1 MKDFIEFTNSVMLD
15 EETDSFSC
23 ESVSDYYTDYT
34 DIFLEMYKAH
44 MMELELYQEAGV
56 LKGILDDATG
66 KGKDE
71 HMIIKI
77 LKFIPRLLMALARA
91 IGEWRRSKKAKKI
104 DDKLQDIADGNIP
117 TVEAENLGTEPL
129 SFEDDDKDDTY
140 IWDKDD
146 TDDDIIDW
154 SDDSSTSDSDRK
166 KYNLNRDKHK
176 YRIPK
181 TRNPKDPNR
190 KYAYDGHD
198 IPNDAR
204 DYIKKNGA
212 SAFKGKHST
221 APDGTWTTRR
231 QVPGQKL
238 TEMTVKINSD
248 WFYSIREAMN
258 VFSNCIDSEV
268 DILHSDLYHMI
279 FNNSR
284 VYDIIEEYDQQID
297 DLESISVPKNG
308 IFDNPNK
315 ETKVTM
321 IGKKL
326 IRYRKILLDKANDVV
341 KSQKALEKWI
351 NTGFKDQY
359 ESAYADA
366 ASDNKNAD
374 RVRSLGRAP
383 ANPGNF
389 MRPSELEKFV
399 KTYVFK
405 LIDHLINVGTALT
418 NQVEKASTQ
427 FIDYFNKTY
436 VAPANAAVAKRQA
449 KEAKRQLAMNGQT
462 LPKGDKPINMGTSK
476 SAEQSEKIIADL
488 EAKYGKLKSNEELLS
503 DLEARYGKLKS
514 QPSESSNEPQKPK
527 QSQPSSKSKKKQKSD
542 KEPGRIAKF
551 VKKFNKRNSAIDDA
565 ML

>member
-91 IGEWRRSKKAKKI
+91 IGEWRRSKKAKQI

-117 TVEAENLGTEPL
+117 TVDAENLGTEPL
-129 SFEDDDKDDTY
+129 SFEDDDD
-140 IWDKDD
+140 
-146 TDDDIIDW
+146 IDW
-154 SDDSSTSDSDRK
+154 SDDSAGDITDDIGTPESIKRK
-166 KYNLNRDKHK
+166 Q
-176 YRIPK
+176 
-181 TRNPKDPNR
+181 KDPNR
-190 KYAYDGHD
+190 RYAYDGHD

-204 DYIKKNGA
+204 DYIKKNGV
-212 SAFKGKHST
+212 SAFKGKYST

-238 TEMTVKINSD
+238 TEMTIKVNSD

-258 VFSNCIDSEV
+258 IFSNCIDSEV
-268 DILHSDLYHMI
+268 DILHSDLYQMI

-284 VYDIIEEYDQQID
+284 VDDIIEEYNQQIG

-308 IFDNPNK
+308 MFDNPNK

-326 IRYRKILLDKANDVV
+326 IRYRKILLDKSNDVV

-359 ESAYADA
+359 EQAYADA

-405 LIDHLINVGTALT
+405 LINDLINIGTALT

-462 LPKGDKPINMGTSK
+462 LPKGDKPINMGTDK
-476 SAEQSEKIIADL
+476 PAEQSEKTITDL
-488 EAKYGKLKSNEELLS
+488 ENKYGKP
-503 DLEARYGKLKS
+503 KS
-514 QPSESSNEPQKPK
+514 QPSKSSEEPQKPK
-527 QSQPSSKSKKKQKSD
+527 QSQSSGKSKKKQKSD

>member
-91 IGEWRRSKKAKKI
+91 IGEWRRSKKAKQI

-117 TVEAENLGTEPL
+117 TVDAENLGTEPL
-129 SFEDDDKDDTY
+129 SFEDDGDA
-140 IWDKDD
+140 
-146 TDDDIIDW
+146 DW
-154 SDDSSTSDSDRK
+154 SDNSVGDVTDDIGTPEAVERK

-190 KYAYDGHD
+190 SYAYDGHD

-204 DYIKKNGA
+204 DYIKNNGA

-231 QVPGQKL
+231 QVPGQKH
-238 TEMTVKINSD
+238 TEMTIKINSD
-248 WFYSIREAMN
+248 WFYDMRNAMN
-258 VFSNCIDSEV
+258 IFSNCLESKVE
-268 DILHSDLYHMI
+268 ILHQDLYYMI
-279 FNNSR
+279 FKSNIVDN
-284 VYDIIEEYDQQID
+284 IIEEFNDEID
-297 DLESISVPKNG
+297 ELESVSVPKNG
-308 IFDNPNK
+308 MFDNPDK
-315 ETKVTM
+315 DTKVTT

-326 IRYRKILLDKANDVV
+326 INYRKRLLNKANDVV
-341 KSQKALEKWI
+341 RSQQALEHWI

-359 ESAYADA
+359 EQAYVDA
-366 ASDNKNAD
+366 AADNKNAYI
-374 RVRSLGRAP
+374 VRGLGRTP

-405 LIDHLINVGTALT
+405 LIDHLINVGVALT

-462 LPKGDKPINMGTSK
+462 LPRGDKPINMGTSK
-476 SAEQSEKIIADL
+476 SSEQSEKTITDL
-488 EAKYGKLKSNEELLS
+488 ENKYGKP
-503 DLEARYGKLKS
+503 KS
-514 QPSESSNEPQKPK
+514 QPSKSSKEPQKPK
-527 QSQPSSKSKKKQKSD
+527 QSQPSGKSKKKQKSD

-551 VKKFNKRNSAIDDA
+551 VQKFNKRNSAIDDA

>member
-71 HMIIKI
+71 AMIIKI

-91 IGEWRRSKKAKKI
+91 IGDWRRSKKAKKI

-129 SFEDDDKDDTY
+129 SFEDDDVESDNSVGD
-140 IWDKDD
+140 I
-146 TDDDIIDW
+146 TDDIG
-154 SDDSSTSDSDRK
+154 TPEAVERK

-181 TRNPKDPNR
+181 IRNQKDPNR
-190 KYAYDGHD
+190 SYAYDGHD

-204 DYIKKNGA
+204 DYIKKNGV

-238 TEMTVKINSD
+238 TEMTIKVNSD

-258 VFSNCIDSEV
+258 IFSNCIDSEV
-268 DILHSDLYHMI
+268 DILHSDLYQMI

-284 VYDIIEEYDQQID
+284 VDDIIEEYDQQID

-308 IFDNPNK
+308 MFDNPDK
-315 ETKVTM
+315 GTKVTY

-359 ESAYADA
+359 EQAYADA
-366 ASDNKNAD
+366 AADNKNAD

-383 ANPGNF
+383 ENPGNF

-405 LIDHLINVGTALT
+405 LIDHLINVGAALT

-476 SAEQSEKIIADL
+476 SSEQREKLIADL
-488 EAKYGKLKSNEELLS
+488 EAKYGKPKSDEELLS
-503 DLEARYGKLKS
+503 DLEAKYGKLKS

-527 QSQPSSKSKKKQKSD
+527 QSQPSGKSKKKQKSD
-542 KEPGRIAKF
+542 KEPGRITKF

>member
-1 MKDFIEFTNSVMLD
+1 MDGVIYMKDFIEFTNSVMLD

-71 HMIIKI
+71 AMIIKI

-91 IGEWRRSKKAKKI
+91 IGEWRRSKKAKQI

-129 SFEDDDKDDTY
+129 SFEDDDVESDNSVGD
-140 IWDKDD
+140 I
-146 TDDDIIDW
+146 TDNIGTPE
-154 SDDSSTSDSDRK
+154 SRK

-190 KYAYDGHD
+190 SYAYDGYD

-212 SAFKGKHST
+212 SAFKGKYST

-238 TEMTVKINSD
+238 TEMTVKVSSD

-268 DILHSDLYHMI
+268 DILHSDLYQMI

-284 VYDIIEEYDQQID
+284 VDDIIEEYNQQID
-297 DLESISVPKNG
+297 ELESISVPKNG
-308 IFDNPNK
+308 IFDNPDK

-326 IRYRKILLDKANDVV
+326 IRYRKLLLNKANDVV
-341 KSQKALEKWI
+341 KSQEALEKWI

-359 ESAYADA
+359 EQAYTDA

-462 LPKGDKPINMGTSK
+462 LPRGDKPINMGTSK
-476 SAEQSEKIIADL
+476 SSEQSEKTVADL
-488 EAKYGKLKSNEELLS
+488 EAKYGKP
-503 DLEARYGKLKS
+503 KS

-527 QSQPSSKSKKKQKSD
+527 QSQPSGKSKKKQKSD

>member
-71 HMIIKI
+71 AMIIKI

-129 SFEDDDKDDTY
+129 SFEDDDVESDNSVGD
-140 IWDKDD
+140 I
-146 TDDDIIDW
+146 TDNIGTPE
-154 SDDSSTSDSDRK
+154 SRK

-190 KYAYDGHD
+190 SYAYDGHD

-204 DYIKKNGA
+204 DYIKKSGA

-238 TEMTVKINSD
+238 TEMTIKVSSD

-258 VFSNCIDSEV
+258 IFSNCIDSEV
-268 DILHSDLYHMI
+268 DILHSDLYQMI

-284 VYDIIEEYDQQID
+284 VDDIIEEYNQQID
-297 DLESISVPKNG
+297 ELESVSVPKNG
-308 IFDNPNK
+308 MFDNPDK

-326 IRYRKILLDKANDVV
+326 IRYRKLLLNKANDVV
-341 KSQKALEKWI
+341 KSQEALEKWI

-359 ESAYADA
+359 EQAYADA

-405 LIDHLINVGTALT
+405 LIDHLINVGAALT

-462 LPKGDKPINMGTSK
+462 LPRGDKPINMGTSK
-476 SAEQSEKIIADL
+476 SSEQSEKTVADL
-488 EAKYGKLKSNEELLS
+488 EAKYGKP
-503 DLEARYGKLKS
+503 KS
-514 QPSESSNEPQKPK
+514 QSSESSNEPQKPK
-527 QSQPSSKSKKKQKSD
+527 QSQPSGKSKKKQKSD

>member
-91 IGEWRRSKKAKKI
+91 IGEWRRSKKAKQI

-129 SFEDDDKDDTY
+129 SFENDDDV
-140 IWDKDD
+140 
-146 TDDDIIDW
+146 DW
-154 SDDSSTSDSDRK
+154 SDNSVGDVTDDIGTPEAVERK
-166 KYNLNRDKHK
+166 KYNFNRDKHK

-190 KYAYDGHD
+190 SYAYDGND

-212 SAFKGKHST
+212 AAFKGKYPT

-238 TEMTVKINSD
+238 TEMTVKVNSD
-248 WFYSIREAMN
+248 WFYGIREAMN
-258 VFSNCIDSEV
+258 VFSNCLESKV
-268 DILHSDLYHMI
+268 GILHNDLYYMI
-279 FNNSR
+279 FKSDI
-284 VYDIIEEYDQQID
+284 VDDIIEEFNVDID
-297 DLESISVPKNG
+297 KLESVSVPKIG
-308 IFDNPNK
+308 MFDNPDK
-315 ETKVTM
+315 ETKVTT

-326 IRYRKILLDKANDVV
+326 INYRKRLLNKANEVV
-341 KSQKALEKWI
+341 RSQQTLEKWI
-351 NTGFKDQY
+351 NTGFKEQY
-359 ESAYADA
+359 EQAYADA
-366 ASDNKNAD
+366 AADNKNAYI
-374 RVRSLGRAP
+374 VRSLGRAP

-436 VAPANAAVAKRQA
+436 VATANAAVAKRQA
-449 KEAKRQLAMNGQT
+449 KEAKRQLAINGQT
-462 LPKGDKPINMGTSK
+462 LPKGDKPINMGTDK
-476 SAEQSEKIIADL
+476 PAEQREKTIADL
-488 EAKYGKLKSNEELLS
+488 EGKYGKLN
-503 DLEARYGKLKS
+503 S
-514 QPSESSNEPQKPK
+514 QPSESSNEPKKPK
-527 QSQPSSKSKKKQKSD
+527 QSSGKSKKKQKSD
-542 KEPGRIAKF
+542 KESGRIAKF
-551 VKKFNKRNSAIDDA
+551 VKKFNKRNSAADDA
-565 ML
+565 IR

>member
-1 MKDFIEFTNSVMLD
+1 
-15 EETDSFSC
+15 
-23 ESVSDYYTDYT
+23 
-34 DIFLEMYKAH
+34 
-44 MMELELYQEAGV
+44 
-56 LKGILDDATG
+56 
-66 KGKDE
+66 
-71 HMIIKI
+71 
-77 LKFIPRLLMALARA
+77 MALARA
-91 IGEWRRSKKAKKI
+91 IGEWSRSKKAKKI

-146 TDDDIIDW
+146 TDDDVIDW

-181 TRNPKDPNR
+181 IRNQKDPNR
-190 KYAYDGHD
+190 SYAYDGHD

-204 DYIKKNGA
+204 DYIKKNGV

-238 TEMTVKINSD
+238 TEMTIKVNSD

-258 VFSNCIDSEV
+258 IFSNCIDSEV
-268 DILHSDLYHMI
+268 DILHSDLYQMI

-284 VYDIIEEYDQQID
+284 VDDIIEEYDQQID

-308 IFDNPNK
+308 MFDNPDK
-315 ETKVTM
+315 GTKVTY

-359 ESAYADA
+359 EQAYADA

-383 ANPGNF
+383 ENPGNF

-405 LIDHLINVGTALT
+405 LIDHLINVGAALT

-476 SAEQSEKIIADL
+476 SSEQSEKLIADL
-488 EAKYGKLKSNEELLS
+488 EAKYGKPKSDEELLS
-503 DLEARYGKLKS
+503 DLEAKYGKLKS

-527 QSQPSSKSKKKQKSD
+527 QSQPSGKSKKKQKSD

-551 VKKFNKRNSAIDDA
+551 VKKFNKRNSAVDDA

>member
-71 HMIIKI
+71 SMIIKI

-91 IGEWRRSKKAKKI
+91 IGEWSRSKKAKKI
-104 DDKLQDIADGNIP
+104 DDKLQDIADGNIS

-129 SFEDDDKDDTY
+129 SFEK
-140 IWDKDD
+140 
-146 TDDDIIDW
+146 DDDIDSNDVSVGDIT
-154 SDDSSTSDSDRK
+154 DDIGTPESINRK

-181 TRNPKDPNR
+181 IRNPKDPNR

-212 SAFKGKHST
+212 SAFKNGKYPT

-238 TEMTVKINSD
+238 TEMTVKVNSD
-248 WFYSIREAMN
+248 WFYGIREAMN

-268 DILHSDLYHMI
+268 EILHSDLYQMI

-284 VYDIIEEYDQQID
+284 VDDIIEEYNQQID
-297 DLESISVPKNG
+297 ELESISVPKNG
-308 IFDNPNK
+308 IFDNPDK

-326 IRYRKILLDKANDVV
+326 IRYRKLLLDKANEVV
-341 KSQKALEKWI
+341 ESQKALEKWI
-351 NTGFKDQY
+351 NTGFKEQY
-359 ESAYADA
+359 ERAYADA
-366 ASDNKNAD
+366 AADNRNAD
-374 RVRSLGRAP
+374 RIRSLGDAP

-399 KTYVFK
+399 KTYIFK
-405 LIDHLINVGTALT
+405 LINDLINLGSALT

-462 LPKGDKPINMGTSK
+462 LPKGDKPISMGTGK
-476 SAEQSEKIIADL
+476 YAEDTEKTIADL
-488 EAKYGKLKSNEELLS
+488 EAKYGKLN
-503 DLEARYGKLKS
+503 S
-514 QPSESSNEPQKPK
+514 QPSESSKEPPKPK
-527 QSQPSSKSKKKQKSD
+527 QSQLSGKSKKKQKSE

-551 VKKFNKRNSAIDDA
+551 VQKFNKRNSAVDDA